1 MVTGFETADT
11 RADHPTTLYDRI
23 RGAVR
28 ASPKRA
34 PYIEIGIGFLAA
46 VVAVAIRLSLPLH
59 SQQLP
64 ILAVVVALAI
74 VTPYVGAR
82 AGLTCAVTGAI
93 ASWLWVF
100 DRAWIPLIGFG
111 VISTVIICTS
121 HLYRTSERL
130 HYEREL
136 RELETQAQNARIF
149 AGEMSHRLKNALAI
163 VQSIAFQ
170 TMDPGAPGAIAFAK
184 RLKALADANDLLSEH
199 VSKPVADVADVIE
212 AAIHPFRDGEGR
224 FRIES
229 PQQAIPAQQVISL
242 ALALH
247 ELCTNAVKYGSLSQ
261 PQGRVAINVE
271 DRPDHLALVWK
282 ETGGPLV
289 RAPERTGFGTRLLQ
303 RSGMGAELDYAPDG
317 LRCVLAI
324 RKD

>member
-1 MVTGFETADT
+1 M
-11 RADHPTTLYDRI
+11 
-23 RGAVR
+23 AVR
-28 ASPKRA
+28 ASPSRA
-34 PYIEIGIGFLAA
+34 PYIEIAIGFLAA
-46 VVAVAIRLSLPLH
+46 AAAVAVRLSLPLH
-59 SQQLP
+59 GQQLP

-74 VTPYVGAR
+74 VTSYVGAR
-82 AGLTCAVTGAI
+82 AGLTCAVIGGFG
-93 ASWLWVF
+93 SWLLVFNRDWV
-100 DRAWIPLIGFG
+100 PLVGFV
-111 VISTVIICTS
+111 VIATVIIWTS

-136 RELETQAQNARIF
+136 QELETQARNARIF

-170 TMDPGAPGAIAFAK
+170 TMDPATPSAITFAK

-199 VSKPVADVADVIE
+199 VSKPVADVTDVIE
-212 AAIHPFRDGEGR
+212 AAIHPFRDGEER

-229 PQQAIPAQQVISL
+229 PDVPIPAQQVISL

-261 PQGRVAINVE
+261 PQGRVAITVE
-271 DRPDHLALVWK
+271 DRPDHLALIWK

-289 RAPERTGFGTRLLQ
+289 KAPERTGFGTRLLQ
-303 RSGMGAELDYAPDG
+303 RSGMGAELDYATDG
-317 LRCVLAI
+317 LRCVLAV
-324 RKD
+324 RKE